1 MQPKLKLPTKRASL
15 RGVGKAAL
23 AGGAL
28 LIGAGPALA
37 ADAAATGID
46 GSFITLLGDLNGML
60 DGNFGALVLLISLI
74 IAAGVYAVTSNF
86 RYVIASL
93 MVAFLVGYGFD
104 IITGIGGVTASTD
117 MVDLA
122 ALDVTTQF
130 SPVTVQ

>member
-1 MQPKLKLPTKRASL
+1 MQLKLNSLSKRVSL
-15 RGVGKAAL
+15 RCAGKSML
-23 AGGAL
+23 ATGAL
-28 LIGAGPALA
+28 LVGASPALA

-46 GSFITLLGDLNGML
+46 GSFIALLGDLNGML

-117 MVDLA
+117 MVNLA
-122 ALDVTTQF
+122 ALDVTTP
-130 SPVTVQ
+130 SSLTLVQ